1 MINSEQ
7 IKDLR
12 PLKEYELKANIVFYK
27 KELDGTFST
36 VKLSELEFKRYGK
49 LTARLLRDGK
59 LFTRLNKPFMA
70 FG

>member
-1 MINSEQ
+1 MITKEQ

-12 PLKEYELKANIVFYK
+12 PLKEHELKANIVFYK

-49 LTARLLRDGK
+49 LTAQLMRDGK
-59 LFTRLNKPFMA
+59 LFTRINKPFQH
-70 FG
+70 FQ